1 MQTIKTVNSLVCRSN
16 YQEDTRIGDYP
27 RDLQTIGIREADH
40 ALIALK
46 ESDLG
51 NRYRIRSCRI

>member
-1 MQTIKTVNSLVCRSN
+1 MQTIKTVNSLVAAN
-16 YQEDTRIGDYP
+16 YQEDTRIRDYP

-40 ALIALK
+40 ALIAVK

-51 NRYRIRSCRI
+51 NRNRIRSCRI